1 MRSTTTISTVAVRAP
16 TCAGSVREKETV
28 RRRGR
33 ERATGLRTYGGGG
46 EVKADVEIHGKD
58 LAPPP
63 NRPDTPTSLLPGCYS
78 STVDSA
84 SWRAETGESLPV
96 LVGGE
101 TARSSLPPH
110 CSSRRSQTLARKKK
124 MRRKEIGGDKA
135 EEMEGRGKGDVSTG
149 MCHRWLAGVAP
160 PEKWRGGGSGGGGG
174 EQGGSGRRRGGGVG
188 REGAAGAGSE
198 GLRD

>member
-1 MRSTTTISTVAVRAP
+1 M
-16 TCAGSVREKETV
+16 REKETV

-46 EVKADVEIHGKD
+46 EMKADVEIHGKD

-101 TARSSLPPH
+101 TARSSLPPR
-110 CSSRRSQTLARKKK
+110 CSSRRSRNLARKKK

-135 EEMEGRGKGDVSTG
+135 EEMEGRGGGDVSTG
-149 MCHRWLAGVAP
+149 MCHRWLARVAP
-160 PEKWRGGGSGGGGG
+160 PEKWRGSEEEAVAVEVESGEGAGGGG
-174 EQGGSGRRRGGGVG
+174 EEEWGERVRRGRGV
-188 REGAAGAGSE
+188 RV
-198 GLRD
+198 